1 MILLKIYYIK
11 NKETYIFRRNMAEKQ
26 IKKECEKQWKELTL
40 SDNFI
45 FQKFMLT
52 PENCKKVLSE
62 ILGVEVVNVE
72 YPKYE
77 KFIDIRKDSKAI
89 RLDVYVKGDEAIYNV
104 ERQCSSSEHIPKRSR
119 FYQDLMDLD
128 IMKPGMYYSELNRS
142 YVIFICTF
150 DYYGREQYK
159 YTFTNKCNEVEN
171 LEFGDETTK
180 IVVNTKGTIGDVSQ
194 DFKDFINAVNGR
206 FDNSKYSATIKS
218 EVEKIKSNDIWRAE
232 YMNLYLRDQE
242 MKRTGREEGRQEATM
257 LAIKNML
264 KKLSPEDIIEL
275 GYDRELVMSIAEGN

>member
-1 MILLKIYYIK
+1 
-11 NKETYIFRRNMAEKQ
+11 MAEKQ
-26 IKKECEKQWKELTL
+26 RSREYERKWKELTL

-77 KFIDIRKDSKAI
+77 KFIDIRRDSKAI
-89 RLDVYVKGDEAIYNV
+89 RLDVYVKGDDAVYNV
-104 ERQCSSSEHIPKRSR
+104 EMQCSSNEHIPKRSR
-119 FYQDLMDLD
+119 FYQDLIDLD
-128 IMKPGMYYSELNRS
+128 IMEPGMSYTELNRS
-142 YVIFICTF
+142 FVIFICTF
-150 DYYGREQYK
+150 DYYGKDHYK
-159 YTFTNKCNEVEN
+159 YTFTNKCSEIEN

-180 IVVNTKGTIGDVSQ
+180 IIVNTKGTIGDVSQ
-194 DFKDFINAVNGR
+194 DFKDFINAVNGQ
-206 FDNSKYSATIKS
+206 FDNNEYSVTIKS
-218 EVEKIKSNDIWRAE
+218 ELEKIKNSDRWRTE
-232 YMNLYLRDQE
+232 YMNLYWHDQE
-242 MKRTGREEGRQEATM
+242 IMRKSRDEGREEGRNEGIKAGRNEEKR

-275 GYDRELVMSIAEGN
+275 GYDRELVMSIVEEN

>member
-1 MILLKIYYIK
+1 
-11 NKETYIFRRNMAEKQ
+11 MAEKQ
-26 IKKECEKQWKELTL
+26 IKEECEKKWKELTL

-77 KFIDIRKDSKAI
+77 KFIDIRKDSKSI
-89 RLDVYVKGDEAIYNV
+89 RLDVYLKGDEAIYNV
-104 ERQCSSSEHIPKRSR
+104 EMQCSSSEHFPKRSR
-119 FYQDLMDLD
+119 YFQVLIDLD
-128 IMKPGMYYSELNRS
+128 LIESGMYYSELNRS
-142 YVIFICTF
+142 FIIFICTF
-150 DYYGREQYK
+150 DYYGKEQYK
-159 YTFTNKCNEVEN
+159 YTFTNKCREVEN

-180 IVVNTKGTIGDVSQ
+180 IIVNTKGKIGDVSS
-194 DFKDFINAVNGR
+194 DFKDFINAVNGE
-206 FDNSKYSATIKS
+206 FDNSEYSATIKS
-218 EVEKIKSNDIWRAE
+218 EVEKIKSNDRWRAE

-242 MKRTGREEGRQEATM
+242 MKRAGREEEKR

-264 KKLSPEDIIEL
+264 TELSVEKIIAF
-275 GYDRELVMSIAEGN
+275 GYDRDLVMSIAAEEKKIK

>member
-1 MILLKIYYIK
+1 
-11 NKETYIFRRNMAEKQ
+11 MAEKQ
-26 IKKECEKQWKELTL
+26 AKKECEKKWKELTL

-104 ERQCSSSEHIPKRSR
+104 EMQCSSSEHIPKRSR

-128 IMKPGMYYSELNRS
+128 IMEPGMYYSELNTS

-150 DYYGREQYK
+150 DYYGKEQYK

-171 LEFGDETTK
+171 LELGDETTK
-180 IVVNTKGTIGDVSQ
+180 IVVNTKGKIGAVSE
-194 DFKDFINAVNGR
+194 DFKDFINAVNGQ
-206 FDNSKYSATIKS
+206 FDNSEYSATIKS
-218 EVEKIKSNDIWRAE
+218 EVEKIKSNDRWRAE

-242 MKRTGREEGRQEATM
+242 MKRAGREEGRKEGRKEEKR

-275 GYDRELVMSIAEGN
+275 GYDRELVMSIAEEN